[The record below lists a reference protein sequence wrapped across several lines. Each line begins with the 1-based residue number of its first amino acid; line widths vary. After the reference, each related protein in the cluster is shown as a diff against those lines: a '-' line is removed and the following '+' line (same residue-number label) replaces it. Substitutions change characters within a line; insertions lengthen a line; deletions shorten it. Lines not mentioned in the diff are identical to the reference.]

1 MAKAHLV
8 LSNGTKVEIEGTAE
22 EVALLLAKCS
32 SPAGQ
37 KESKRIS
44 KPKKSRQ
51 PGSAQGKKKQ
61 GPVGYIAEL
70 VSENFFKG
78 KRSLPDVQ
86 KKLEEKGHIYAQ
98 PSISPA
104 LLHHVRKTK
113 MLRRL
118 KEKDGWVYV
127 S

>member
-1 MAKAHLV
+1 MAKANLV

-22 EVALLLAKCS
+22 EVAVLLEKCS
-32 SPAGQ
+32 SPSADKQ
-37 KESKRIS
+37 NKRSS
-44 KPKKSRQ
+44 KPKKDHRQ
-51 PGSAQGKKKQ
+51 ASSQGKKKQ

-78 KRSLPDVQ
+78 KRSLPEVQ

-98 PSISPA
+98 NSLSPA

-118 KEKDGWVYV
+118 KEKDVWVYV

>member
-1 MAKAHLV
+1 MAKAHL
-8 LSNGTKVEIEGTAE
+8 LLPNGTKVDIEGTAE
-22 EVALLLAKCS
+22 EVAFLLDKCS
-32 SPAGQ
+32 SPAGR
-37 KESKRIS
+37 KEGLRGSKS
-44 KPKKSRQ
+44 KKSRQ
-51 PGSAQGKKKQ
+51 QAKPQGKKKQ

-70 VSENFFKG
+70 ISENFFKG

-98 PSISPA
+98 SSLSPA

-118 KEKDGWVYV
+118 KEKDVWVYV

>member
-8 LSNGTKVEIEGTAE
+8 LSNGTKVEIEGSAE
-22 EVALLLAKCS
+22 EVAVLLEKCS
-32 SPAGQ
+32 SPAGGRRGNRG
-37 KESKRIS
+37 KE
-44 KPKKSRQ
+44 PKKGRQ
-51 PGSAQGKKKQ
+51 QVSPKGKKKQ
-61 GPVGYIAEL
+61 GPVAYIAEL

-98 PSISPA
+98 NSLSPA

-118 KEKDGWVYV
+118 KGKDGWVYV

>member
-1 MAKAHLV
+1 MAKAHLF

-22 EVALLLAKCS
+22 EVAVLLEKCS
-32 SPAGQ
+32 SPAGDKQ
-37 KESKRIS
+37 RKRSS
-44 KPKKSRQ
+44 KPKKGRQ
-51 PGSAQGKKKQ
+51 EASPRGKKKE

-98 PSISPA
+98 YSLSPA

-118 KEKDGWVYV
+118 KGKDGWVYV